1 MATGE
6 GLAHSNLFVKSQLL
20 SQPDFDEAALLKIFS
35 PYGHIDSCRLVI
47 KPKHSIAFVRF
58 SGIPEAEAALSLN
71 GTQVNGFTL
80 EVKLADADAGPP
92 AAGVLPCAMPSHT
105 REAPLGAAQ
114 HAIVAACSANVP
126 LLRRLPTPCLPALEQ
141 RAIARRLWANCIRQP
156 VRARPG
162 HRVDGGGPVAALQH
176 IWQREGAPRSRF
188 RKQISAVDLSCFL
201 LQVTSL
207 VCCRCG
213 V

>member
-92 AAGVLPCAMPSHT
+92 AAGVFPCA
-105 REAPLGAAQ
+105 L
-114 HAIVAACSANVP
+114 HA
-126 LLRRLPTPCLPALEQ
+126 
-141 RAIARRLWANCIRQP
+141 
-156 VRARPG
+156 
-162 HRVDGGGPVAALQH
+162 
-176 IWQREGAPRSRF
+176 
-188 RKQISAVDLSCFL
+188 LS
-201 LQVTSL
+201 
-207 VCCRCG
+207 
-213 V
+213 

>member
-92 AAGVLPCAMPSHT
+92 AAGALPSALTFSYQGKQYPAQRSTLHLAARGAHLPNKHRLQPPASRHLTRRACAQALAKRHRTICMC
-105 REAPLGAAQ
+105 AAWTQ
-114 HAIVAACSANVP
+114 GGRRQTCRGSSA
-126 LLRRLPTPCLPALEQ
+126 RMAT
-141 RAIARRLWANCIRQP
+141 
-156 VRARPG
+156 
-162 HRVDGGGPVAALQH
+162 
-176 IWQREGAPRSRF
+176 
-188 RKQISAVDLSCFL
+188 
-201 LQVTSL
+201 
-207 VCCRCG
+207 
-213 V
+213 